1 MISSIGSNLSALN
14 ALGKK
19 LGVTSNNIANSE
31 TEGFK
36 KSRAVIEEGENGAVE
51 VEIERIDT
59 PGPIVNE
66 VVDGNMTEKELS
78 NVDLTEE
85 IPQTVLIQRSYEAN
99 LKAIETQEEMIG
111 SILDIIG

>member
-14 ALGKK
+14 AFGKK

-36 KSRAVIEEGENGAVE
+36 KSRAVIKEGENNEVE
-51 VEIERIDT
+51 VEIKRIDT
-59 PGPIVNE
+59 PGPIVSE
-66 VVDGNMTEKELS
+66 VVDGNITEKELS
-78 NVDLTEE
+78 NVDPAEE
-85 IPQTVLIQRSYEAN
+85 IPQTISIQRGYEAN
-99 LKAIETQEEMIG
+99 IKVIESQEEMLG